1 MDVFELHKDDWTLSD
16 DPARLDMDAVVG
28 FLSRAYWASNRPRR
42 TIEKSIQNSLNIGVY
57 KNGRQMAYCRVVTD
71 YATFAWL
78 CDVFVD
84 EAHRGAGVSKWM
96 LEGVMAHPRLQ
107 GLRRWLL
114 ATRDAGTL
122 YARYG
127 FAPLATPER
136 WMEILNQSV

>member
-1 MDVFELHKDDWTLSD
+1 MDIFELHKGDWTLST
-16 DPARLDMDAVVG
+16 DPARLDMNAVVG
-28 FLSRAYWASNRPRR
+28 FLARAYWASNRPRA
-42 TIEKSIQNSLNIGVY
+42 TIEKSIKNSLNVGVY
-57 KNGRQMAYCRVVTD
+57 KNGAQIAYCRVVTD

-84 EAHRGAGVSKWM
+84 ETHRGDGVSKWM
-96 LEGVMAHPRLQ
+96 LAGVMAHPELQ

-114 ATRDAGTL
+114 ATRDAKTL